1 MIRVWVDG
9 SHVAGHYEVNC
20 ECGTSWAGRGAPLYP
35 AGYSPALPIAQAVA
49 HCKDA
54 HEGAWANVEWTER
67 FSSWLLNY
75 WTRETLRQA
84 VEGREPIARA
94 SGVARPAPRTADTS
108 ARGSSIVAPPLCAEA
123 ESRVGPSAYLGSE
136 A

>member
-9 SHVAGHYEVNC
+9 SHVAGHYKVGC
-20 ECGTSWAGRGAPLYP
+20 ECGTSWTGRGVPLDP
-35 AGYSPALPIAQAVA
+35 AGYSPALPIAEAVA
-49 HCKDA
+49 HSK
-54 HEGAWANVEWTER
+54 NVHYDEALDLQWTGR

-84 VEGREPIARA
+84 VEGREPIGDT

-108 ARGSSIVAPPLCAEA
+108 ARGSSIVAPPLDTEA
-123 ESRVGPSAYLGSE
+123 ESRVGPSAYLGCE

>member
-1 MIRVWVDG
+1 MIRAWVDG
-9 SHVAGHYEVNC
+9 THVAGHYQVDC
-20 ECGTSWAGRGAPLYP
+20 ECGTSWTGQGVPLVP
-35 AGYSPALPIAQAVA
+35 AGYSPALPIAEAVA
-49 HCKDA
+49 HAKGAHDDA
-54 HEGAWANVEWTER
+54 QLALLWTER

-84 VEGREPIARA
+84 VEGREPIGDT

-108 ARGSSIVAPPLCAEA
+108 ARGNCIVALPLDTEA
-123 ESRVGPSAYLGSE
+123 ESRVGPSAHLDRE